1 MKKSIL
7 ALTLSL
13 LLLTG
18 CGGNDLSQS
27 DVSGNISDGTH
38 GTVADTE
45 TEPAESVSGGD
56 ISGGVS
62 DGNVPAESVSGGK
75 ISGDGVP
82 DGNVPAETVSDGT
95 SSADTAVS
103 NVGGVVL
110 ADPEYKKLKEMI
122 TFDGEFVT
130 LADIGAKVTETVPK
144 EHLSDG
150 SSESDVYFTNIG
162 AQDECVYFQI
172 YDYSDPDNAAPC
184 VVEYNAETAAYTTVW
199 KGQVSYIVY
208 ADKDFIIYVA
218 DGNSRIYCRG
228 EDKDLAMPDK
238 YVGQRVFRM
247 GKSLFFNY
255 NEQIYDEANDR
266 TISVDYVCRFAPL
279 SDYCSIVYDNG
290 CLYGA
295 SEKGMCLGINGSV
308 CYANPIYDPN
318 VMGEYPFG
326 AAAMDMAGVYPTYTV
341 LWNTDALGDKYEVGY
356 YPHYLVRKTLL
367 RTQYNTN
374 LYATAV
380 TEEKAAV
387 TLLQGKDQKYFC
399 AAVIDSVNKKA
410 ALLDSELFYEYLD
423 IYSSGSY
430 VHILSYN
437 KGFDIT
443 MTTIKTADMG
453 E

>member
-1 MKKSIL
+1 MKKCFL

-45 TEPAESVSGGD
+45 TVTSESLSGEKG
-56 ISGGVS
+56 SGGVYEG
-62 DGNVPAESVSGGK
+62 DN
-75 ISGDGVP
+75 SGDDLSGENGSSGAFG
-82 DGNVPAETVSDGT
+82 GNNAVDSISDGT

-122 TFDGEFVT
+122 TFDGEFTT

-144 EHLSDG
+144 EHLSNG
-150 SSESDVYFTNIG
+150 SSESDVYFEIIG

-184 VVEYNAETAAYTTVW
+184 VVEYNAETAAYSTVW

-218 DGNSRIYCRG
+218 DGNFRIYCRG
-228 EDKDLAMPDK
+228 EDKDLAMPDM
-238 YVGQRVFRM
+238 YLGLPVYRM

-255 NEQIYDEANDR
+255 NGQIYDEANDR
-266 TISVDYVCRFAPL
+266 TTSVNYVCRFAPL

-290 CLYGA
+290 LLYGA
-295 SEKGMCLGINGSV
+295 SDKGMCLGINGSV
-308 CYANPIYDPN
+308 CYTNPIYDPY
-318 VMGEYPFG
+318 VIGEYPFG

-356 YPHYLVRKTLL
+356 YPHYLVRKPLL

-374 LYATAV
+374 VYVTAV
-380 TEEKAAV
+380 TEDKAAV
-387 TLLQGKDQKYFC
+387 ALLQAKGQDNFC

-410 ALLDSELFYEYLD
+410 ALLDSELFYEFYD

-430 VHILSYN
+430 VHIISY
-437 KGFDIT
+437 KATFEPAI
-443 MTTIKTADMG
+443 TTIKTTDMG